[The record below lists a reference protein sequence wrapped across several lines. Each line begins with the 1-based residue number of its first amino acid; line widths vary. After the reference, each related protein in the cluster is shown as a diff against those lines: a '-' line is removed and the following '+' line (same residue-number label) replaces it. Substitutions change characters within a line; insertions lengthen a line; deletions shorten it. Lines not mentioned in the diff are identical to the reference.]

1 MTADKRLT
9 MTISEFA
16 EVIGCSRHLA
26 YSLARQNKLPVDVIR
41 LGSKRMV
48 LSRAAVME
56 LMDHRKPTEERP
68 SGYTD

>member
-16 EVIGCSRHLA
+16 EVTGCSRHLA
-26 YSLARQNKLPVDVIR
+26 YSLARQNKLPVSVIR

-56 LMDHRKPTEERP
+56 LMDHRKPTE
-68 SGYTD
+68 